1 MPDKYYWTRE
11 EEAKLL
17 ELWKKGVTDL
27 NVLAKELGRKL
38 LAVERKLQRMGVV
51 VSQKKPGKHKP
62 TTTATVPLSKDLLT
76 HEKVLRVLAG
86 AIEKAGEP
94 GLDKLEI
101 MRLKI
106 LVDAAKTYDSVLEK
120 FERWVEFE
128 EKLLEMGEKVKD
140 LQRAQNVLSRK
151 SMARA

>member
-1 MPDKYYWTRE
+1 MPKKYYWTHV

-17 ELWKKGVTDL
+17 ELWKGGITDFE
-27 NVLAKELGRKL
+27 VLAKELGRKPL
-38 LAVERKLQRMGVV
+38 GVKRKLERMGVV
-51 VSQKKPGKHKP
+51 VSQKKPRKRKP
-62 TTTATVPLSKDLLT
+62 TTTAAIPLNEDLLT
-76 HEKVLRVLAG
+76 HEKVLHVLAG
-86 AIEKAGEP
+86 AISKAGEP

-128 EKLLEMGEKVKD
+128 AQLLEMAKD
-140 LQRAQNVLSRK
+140 IAEIKKTKGIAS
-151 SMARA
+151 